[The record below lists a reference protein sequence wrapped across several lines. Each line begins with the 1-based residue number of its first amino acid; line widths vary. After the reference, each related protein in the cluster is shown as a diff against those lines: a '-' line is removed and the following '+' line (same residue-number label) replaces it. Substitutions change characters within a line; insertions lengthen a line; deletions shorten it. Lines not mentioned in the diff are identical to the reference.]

1 MKKTLILLVSC
12 MSIYALEAQE
22 NLKNEVIDVVKHF
35 RPKVMQAAKIK
46 SQPVFIDTSKVSENL
61 NYSIRFE
68 EFRVQQHTDS
78 LAALVMLRPDLET
91 LFTKHID
98 LGLGTL
104 LNPHVSVDL
113 SSGRHTK
120 QFYRT
125 YFNYHG
131 AYASHLPNEDQHSIL
146 KLGAS
151 HKQIFN
157 AFVWQSNLYLNDF
170 YRFDAANQRFH
181 NSALHVNSALQLT
194 DSFSVWLPS
203 DIELNAMGFFQESN
217 FEERLFSIKSRHQ
230 GTHHTLKNWT
240 FANALLVQ
248 QSLAENY
255 RQWQSQVGSKMSF
268 NLAQVQL
275 AIAMNVLQSD
285 VKLIPDVRVQYQ
297 LIEKGLYS
305 SFELGGNRSL
315 YTLRDLYT
323 NNPYLEA
330 ISIEENHSERLPSNT
345 KYFTRLGLNGNLFS
359 GVSYQVSAAAVS
371 QDYFMH
377 FVHQS
382 DASEAIWMAPAF
394 TPLKSFELHAALD
407 AQWTETLHFS
417 FKADLKSFN
426 KELSYIPKLEL
437 GWYGSYHYNEQ
448 WYMSGSLRYIG
459 QRQALRSES
468 SDFTRQQNLDAFMD
482 VNVKLHFAYHEHLG
496 FYVEG
501 INLMNQETILWQ
513 QTPVLGRQLNLGASY
528 RF

>member
-22 NLKNEVIDVVKHF
+22 NLKNEVINVVKDF

-46 SQPVFIDTSKVSENL
+46 SQPVFVDTSKVSENL
-61 NYSIRFE
+61 TYSIRFE
-68 EFRVQQHTDS
+68 EFRVQQNTDS

-91 LFTKHID
+91 LFTKHVD

-104 LNPHVSVDL
+104 LNPHVAVDL
-113 SSGRHTK
+113 SSGRQTK

-125 YFNYHG
+125 YFNYNG
-131 AYASHLPNEDQHSIL
+131 AFAPDLPNEDQYSTL

-157 AFVWQSNLYLNDF
+157 SFVWHSNLYLNDF
-170 YRFDAANQRFH
+170 YRFDAANRRFH
-181 NSALHVNSALQLT
+181 NTALHAKSTLQLT
-194 DSFSVWLPS
+194 DSLSVWFPS

-217 FEERLFSIKSRHQ
+217 FEERLFSIKSRHL

-240 FANALLVQ
+240 FSNTLLVQ

-255 RQWQSQVGSKMSF
+255 RQLQSQLGSKM
-268 NLAQVQL
+268 NLNFAQVQL

-285 VKLIPDVRVQYQ
+285 VKMIPDVRVQYQ
-297 LIEKGLYS
+297 LIEKDLYS
-305 SFELGGNRSL
+305 TFELGGNRSL
-315 YTLRDLYT
+315 FTLRDLYT
-323 NNPYLEA
+323 NNPYLES
-330 ISIEENHSERLPSNT
+330 ISIEENHLERLPSNT

-359 GVSYQVSAAAVS
+359 GVSYQVSAALAS
-371 QDYFMH
+371 QDHFMH

-382 DASEAIWMAPAF
+382 DPSEVTSMAPAF
-394 TPLKSFELHAALD
+394 SRLKSFELHAALD
-407 AQWTETLHFS
+407 AQCTETFHFS

-426 KELSYIPKLEL
+426 KKLSYVPKLEL

-459 QRQALRSES
+459 QRQALKSEDT
-468 SDFTRQQNLDAFMD
+468 DFILHQNLDAFMD
-482 VNVKLHFAYHEHLG
+482 VNVKLHFAYHEHLD
-496 FYVEG
+496 FYMEG

-513 QTPVLGRQLNLGASY
+513 QAPVLGRQINLGASY